1 MTGSPRPSFLADVA
15 PAVGLIVALI
25 ALLLIAG
32 PSL

>member
-1 MTGSPRPSFLADVA
+1 MPPSPRSSFLADVA
-15 PAVGLIVALI
+15 PAVGLLVAVI